1 MNIIDRSIK
10 KNKLLHTGIEIGT
23 HFTTSDANAL
33 FEKNLKTQP
42 DDWYYRHNPVTY
54 TINSDSYRAPEFSTV
69 DWANAVV
76 IFGCSNVFGAGV
88 SDEHTISS
96 QLEKLINRPVIN
108 LGISGS
114 SIQCA
119 VYNSAI
125 LAAGYP
131 CPYAVIQLW
140 SGPDRTI
147 LFTDSSFANYGPWMS
162 PPNRFYD
169 EWAQNDNPKITALLY
184 RIISRQIWTNRTH
197 YLEATLFAST
207 AALFKCHDIKT
218 EIENID
224 LARDLIHPGRHT
236 TAHIAAYFAEQ
247 LHTDDQHD

>member
-1 MNIIDRSIK
+1 
-10 KNKLLHTGIEIGT
+10 
-23 HFTTSDANAL
+23 
-33 FEKNLKTQP
+33 
-42 DDWYYRHNPVTY
+42 
-54 TINSDSYRAPEFSTV
+54 
-69 DWANAVV
+69 
-76 IFGCSNVFGAGV
+76 
-88 SDEHTISS
+88 
-96 QLEKLINRPVIN
+96 
-108 LGISGS
+108 
-114 SIQCA
+114 
-119 VYNSAI
+119 
-125 LAAGYP
+125 
-131 CPYAVIQLW
+131 
-140 SGPDRTI
+140 
-147 LFTDSSFANYGPWMS
+147 MS